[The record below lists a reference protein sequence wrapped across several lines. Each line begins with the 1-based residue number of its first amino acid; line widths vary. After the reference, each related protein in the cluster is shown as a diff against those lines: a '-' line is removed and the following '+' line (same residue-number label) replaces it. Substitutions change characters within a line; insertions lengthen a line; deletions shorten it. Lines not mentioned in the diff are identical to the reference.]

1 MSAPLLAAR
10 DVVRIIGSRTVLDG
24 VSLTVDDSTRVA
36 LVGRNGSGKST
47 LLRVLAGIDEP
58 DGGRV
63 VRAHG
68 IEVLHLP
75 QLDAA
80 DDAVTVRATLH
91 LRLGVAAAAQR
102 MDALAEQVSSGRLD
116 LVGAHAAALDA
127 WLARGGPDIDARLD
141 RRLGSV

>member
-1 MSAPLLAAR
+1 MSAPLLAAH
-10 DVVRIIGSRTVLDG
+10 DVVRIIGYRTILDG

-47 LLRVLAGIDEP
+47 LLRVPAGIDEP

-80 DDAVTVRATLH
+80 DDAVTVRARLH
-91 LRLGVAAAAQR
+91 LRLGVAGAAPDLPRCPRSRSGTGFVASRSSCGDEESDRLVTFAQAR
-102 MDALAEQVSSGRLD
+102 WHVRP
-116 LVGAHAAALDA
+116 AA
-127 WLARGGPDIDARLD
+127 G
-141 RRLGSV
+141 